1 MTRTPTFEELFR
13 DCQRT
18 AVHLEM
24 RDAYM
29 KSDPAFIDWKAGVV
43 LDPAERWADWHAIV
57 TEAAPSLAPK
67 TWYGMPAWAKDGKVL
82 CYFRSAEKFDDRYA
96 TFGFNDGAR
105 LDQGSMWPTSW
116 ALTDITPADAK
127 KIAALVKK
135 AAR

>member
-1 MTRTPTFEELFR
+1 MTRPPTFEDLFR

-57 TEAAPSLAPK
+57 TEATSRGVGQQVAGGASAQGEPS
-67 TWYGMPAWAKDGKVL
+67 D
-82 CYFRSAEKFDDRYA
+82 AELFDLR
-96 TFGFNDGAR
+96 GF
-105 LDQGSMWPTSW
+105 
-116 ALTDITPADAK
+116 
-127 KIAALVKK
+127 
-135 AAR
+135 